1 MLLDLSRSPCVYNN
15 MASLQARRVR
25 GHTYWHIVQSRRVN
39 GKPRPVPIA
48 YLGKADD
55 LLARLQSSDTLR
67 LRSFAHGAVAALWH
81 QARQLDLAAL
91 IDGELHAT
99 GRRLSGADLAATKP
113 WQAPVKH
120 DGLTV
125 GQTLTLAS
133 IGRAC
138 HATSKRG
145 FAGWASTTTLGELA
159 GVDPERLTSQHFWD
173 QMDQLPV
180 EGIARIERALTQRL
194 LPELELPLDTLLFDA
209 TNFFTFIA
217 STNGHC
223 TLPARGHN
231 KQKRDDLRQV
241 GVALLCS
248 RRTGLPL
255 FHQTYGGAKA
265 DATCFAELL
274 PAIRQRLV
282 ELHQDVTGLTIV
294 FDKGNVSR
302 DNQHLV
308 DDAKL
313 HYVTGLTAAS
323 QPALVEEANPLLSP
337 VLLPDGETVPAY
349 RTRRKIW
356 DTERTAIVLLS
367 ERLRQGQMR
376 GVLQHAASAQRW
388 LDDLAQTL
396 RRGKQKRDR
405 ARLQRDIEVRLHGR
419 QHLGEVLHYELTG
432 QDPKLALTY
441 QFDQPAFDALARD
454 KLGRVVLVTDRDDWT
469 TAEIIAAYHGQS
481 QIEAVFAHLKDP
493 FHLALRP
500 QFHWTDQKLHVHVL
514 ICLLG
519 YVLACT
525 VFRRARHAAAP
536 YASMESLL
544 DALALVRRVTVA
556 RSATGKGPMR
566 ITTQLEAVEPSL
578 TPLLAPLGVTP

>member
-1 MLLDLSRSPCVYNN
+1 

-55 LLARLQSSDTLR
+55 LLARLQASDTLR

-81 QARQLDLAAL
+81 QAQQLDLAGL
-91 IDGELHAT
+91 IDRELHAT
-99 GRRLSGADLAATKP
+99 GRRLSGTDHAAAKP
-113 WQAPVKH
+113 WQPPVRN

-180 EGIARIERALTQRL
+180 ESIAQIECALTKRL

-223 TLPARGHN
+223 ALPARGHN

-248 RRTGLPL
+248 RQTGLPL
-255 FHQTYGGAKA
+255 FHQTYGGAMA
-265 DATCFAELL
+265 DATCFAEVL
-274 PAIRQRLV
+274 PAIRQRLL
-282 ELHQDVTGLTIV
+282 ELHQDVAGLTIV

-302 DNQHLV
+302 GNQLLV
-308 DDAKL
+308 DGAKL

-323 QPALVEEANPLLSP
+323 QQALVERANPQLAP
-337 VLLPDGETVPAY
+337 VVLPDGDTVHAY
-349 RTRRKIW
+349 RERSKIW
-356 DTERTAIVLLS
+356 GVERTAIVLLS

-376 GVLQHAASAQRW
+376 GVLQHAASAQHW
-388 LDDLAQTL
+388 LEELAQTL

-405 ARLQRDIEVRLHGR
+405 ARIQRDIEVRLHGR

-432 QDPKLALTY
+432 QDPQLSLTY
-441 QFDQPAFDALARD
+441 RFDQPAFEALAQNT
-454 KLGRVVLVTDRDDWT
+454 LGRVVLMTDRDDWS

-481 QIEAVFAHLKDP
+481 TIEAVFAHLKDP

-514 ICLLG
+514 ICILG

-525 VFRRARHAAAP
+525 VFRRAQRAGAS

-556 RSATGKGPMR
+556 RSAMGHGPMR
-566 ITTQLEAVEPSL
+566 VTTQLEEIDPPLA
-578 TPLLAPLGVTP
+578 PLLSPLGVTP